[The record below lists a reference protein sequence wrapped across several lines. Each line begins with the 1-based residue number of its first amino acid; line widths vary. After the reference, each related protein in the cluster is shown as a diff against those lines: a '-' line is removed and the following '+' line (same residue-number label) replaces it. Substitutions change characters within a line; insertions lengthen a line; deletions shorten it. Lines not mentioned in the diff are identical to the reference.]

1 MPRRAA
7 VTPGTDPKPEVTED
21 EMVASAA
28 GGLVPADADLRTAL
42 AQIAELQ
49 SLVKQLGRNQAAQAT
64 PEKIKLPTMA
74 EVIKGDPKVPVLTEN
89 GWFVPAIHPTDRIA
103 KV

>member
-1 MPRRAA
+1 MARRAA
-7 VTPGTDPKPEVTED
+7 VTPGTDPKPDTPEVEHNDTPTPSSD
-21 EMVASAA
+21 S
-28 GGLVPADADLRTAL
+28 DLRAE
-42 AQIAELQ
+42 IAELRN
-49 SLVKQLGRNQAAQAT
+49 LVKQLGRNQAAQAM
-64 PEKIKLPTMA
+64 PEKVKLPTMA